1 MISHFTAHTIN
12 CVCHSIRSMFSI
24 LRMYNFGPCYKNK
37 EMTCKIKPD
46 FRETKHRHFTQF
58 HSPIFTECKICLVYN
73 SNTYKKRR
81 IKGIK
86 HKVRKKPF
94 KTTMKIVN
102 WISSAFMVS
111 FVKWYYSGVWSSVK
125 FKRKWKNT
133 LNVNI
138 YLSRIYWKSFKN

>member
-1 MISHFTAHTIN
+1 
-12 CVCHSIRSMFSI
+12 MFRVLGI
-24 LRMYNFGPCYKNK
+24 YNFGPCYKNK

-73 SNTYKKRR
+73 SHTYKKRR

-86 HKVRKKPF
+86 HKVRNISSQKEALQ
-94 KTTMKIVN
+94 TTMKIVN

-111 FVKWYYSGVWSSVK
+111 FVKWYYSGV
-125 FKRKWKNT
+125 
-133 LNVNI
+133 
-138 YLSRIYWKSFKN
+138 